1 MVTQGINRRL
11 LCRWVKFLMIE
22 EDRQQARE
30 KFSTAYP
37 FEGVIGAI
45 DCIFIH
51 IIAPHKHEEAFINH
65 HGRHSLNVQAVSL
78 NT

>member
-11 LCRWVKFLMIE
+11 LRIWVKFPMIE
-22 EDRQQARE
+22 EDPQQARE
-30 KFSTAYP
+30 KYSTAYP
-37 FEGVIGAI
+37 FESAIGAI

-51 IIAPHKHEEAFINH
+51 IIAPHEHEEAFINH